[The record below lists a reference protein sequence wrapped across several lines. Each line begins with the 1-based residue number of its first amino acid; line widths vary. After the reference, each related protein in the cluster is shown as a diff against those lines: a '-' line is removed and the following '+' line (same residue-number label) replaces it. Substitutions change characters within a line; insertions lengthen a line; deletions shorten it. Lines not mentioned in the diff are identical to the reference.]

1 MKKSHELTDRILTEF
16 QKEGIEFQDAM
27 EAMIASLASLTV
39 TVNMENLEDMTVDYY
54 RNRCRELR
62 TVKEQ
67 MEKGGE

>member
-39 TVNMENLEDMTVDYY
+39 TVDMTNLEDMTVDYY

-62 TVKEQ
+62 TVKER
-67 MEKGGE
+67 MEREK